1 MKKPSVTTVTTVTSL
16 GTHTHTKYARA
27 YAHTMREIYLFI
39 YFHTHTGVRACA
51 RGWREGVCVCPT
63 PPGRPDFR
71 VIDARRMVLAVN
83 HRRCWVCGEQLGRCL
98 AFVIGPMCAIN
109 RINSEPPSHRDCAEF
124 AARACPFLTRPR
136 MVRREDNLPEGIKE
150 PAGIGLTRNPGV
162 TLLWVT
168 RSYRPFKVDN
178 GWLFRLGDP
187 EEVCWYCQG
196 RPATRAEIMA
206 SVDSGLP
213 LLRDAAEVDG
223 AEVIAEIEQR
233 YRDLERLLPQGAA
246 A

>member
-1 MKKPSVTTVTTVTSL
+1 MRFEIRRDLPIL
-16 GTHTHTKYARA
+16 PAR
-27 YAHTMREIYLFI
+27 
-39 YFHTHTGVRACA
+39 VRRLPVDE
-51 RGWREGVCVCPT
+51 RGYPVPWFVQWMHSDGSPCEGDPAIDAD
-63 PPGRPDFR
+63 RPDFR